1 MKNILMPFA
10 EKTILRKR
18 FFIETQFDILKNTM
32 TAQHTRHRSP
42 ISFIVN
48 VLAAIVAHQI
58 THTQMKITTL
68 IQNRG

>member
-42 ISFIVN
+42 ISFLVN
-48 VLAAIVAHQI
+48 LTAAIIAHQI
-58 THTQMKITTL
+58 THPMQKLPPL
-68 IQNRG
+68 IQN